1 MYCENVFK
9 YHDSIFVTISLKMVV
24 LWTQTSMIL
33 SPVFN
38 FPITPLSCMYL
49 MKHKSDEIDKTN
61 LLELSKN

>member
-1 MYCENVFK
+1 MSSNIMILYLLL
-9 YHDSIFVTISLKMVV
+9 YLLKMVV
-24 LWTQTSMIL
+24 LWTQTIMIL

-38 FPITPLSCMYL
+38 FPITPLSCMYI

>member
-1 MYCENVFK
+1 MKMSSNIMILYLLL
-9 YHDSIFVTISLKMVV
+9 YLLKMVV